1 MISIFESISFTL
13 KEIGKLEVNQRGG
26 AFCYKDAPMNQH
38 LWMDDASFQMK
49 INVLVTQWHSMALL
63 SPPVS
68 PRHGHCL
75 SSFQI
80 SQGDASSAA
89 AEDRQKR

>member
-1 MISIFESISFTL
+1 
-13 KEIGKLEVNQRGG
+13 
-26 AFCYKDAPMNQH
+26 MNQH
-38 LWMDDASFQMK
+38 LWMDDASFQVE